1 MRFFK
6 RLLPLLFA
14 GLLIG
19 CESDDSA
26 KVAREPQPIASGEEC
41 HLCGMVVNRFPG
53 PKGQSYL
60 LGLEASVK
68 FCSTADLFAWLLQPE
83 NANRVELAYVHDM
96 GLTEWVSPSDEFFI
110 PAREALYVVG
120 HNQLGAMGHT
130 LASFRDQAGAKLF
143 IREHGGR
150 IIGYDDINTR
160 LLIDMN
166 SGTAMNGH

>member
-1 MRFFK
+1 MRLCK

-41 HLCGMVVNRFPG
+41 HLCGMVVERFPG

-60 LGLEASVK
+60 KGLQASVK

-83 NANRVELAYVHDM
+83 NASQVELAYVHDM
-96 GLTEWVSPSDEFFI
+96 GVTDWVAPADEFFI

-120 HNQLGAMGHT
+120 HDRPGAMGHT
-130 LASFRDQAGAKLF
+130 LASFRDRAAADLF

-150 IIGYDDINTR
+150 VIRYEDVDTR

-166 SGTAMNGH
+166 SGTAMHGH